1 MKCKICAVK
10 KGGKIEEFS
19 EKKVYFSC
27 YKSFLVSKMEK
38 EKAKEICKKIAT
50 QIKEWAKKQR
60 EITTKEISEKIIS
73 LLNKKD
79 KKVAYMYKSF
89 KDIS

>member
-1 MKCKICAVK
+1 KFNLTMIGNGAEGTTLYGVHKPAKVF
-10 KGGKIEEFS
+10 IES
-19 EKKVYFSC
+19 G
-27 YKSFLVSKMEK
+27 K
-38 EKAKEICKKIAT
+38 EKAKELCKKIAT

-60 EITTKEISEKIIS
+60 ELTTKEISEKIIS